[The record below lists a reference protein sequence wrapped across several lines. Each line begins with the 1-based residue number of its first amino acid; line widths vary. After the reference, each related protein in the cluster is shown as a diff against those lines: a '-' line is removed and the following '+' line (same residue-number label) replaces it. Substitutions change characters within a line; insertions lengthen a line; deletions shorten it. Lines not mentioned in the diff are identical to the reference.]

1 VRDLL
6 RWTWRGRGPMEPSP
20 FLASLSPF
28 LGALCLPLQAP
39 VVLGGGVGEA
49 PAHLHTRHRPI
60 PSTAILPVG
69 LLLEVLIRV

>member
-1 VRDLL
+1 VQDSEEAHGCEGPAKVDLE
-6 RWTWRGRGPMEPSP
+6 GKGPHGTVSFPGQP
-20 FLASLSPF
+20 LSF
-28 LGALCLPLQAP
+28 P